1 MYTYIKYNISGKY
14 VEFPEQL
21 DPALYNNLG
30 TTYQDYLDG
39 K

>member
-1 MYTYIKYNISGKY
+1 MYTYIKYNIKGKY

-21 DPALYNNLG
+21 NPRLYPNVGNS
-30 TTYQDYLDG
+30 YQDYLAG